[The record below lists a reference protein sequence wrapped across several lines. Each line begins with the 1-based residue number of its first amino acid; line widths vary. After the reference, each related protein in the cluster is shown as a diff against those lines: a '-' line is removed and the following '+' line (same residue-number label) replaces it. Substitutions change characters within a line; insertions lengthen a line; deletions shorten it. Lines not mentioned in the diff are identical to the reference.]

1 MIASS
6 FSSKNQPKKPPMKMT
21 FYVTSITAHGSVFR
35 GRAVVMIGPCTS
47 LRPCSSRMEVANK
60 QGAGQ
65 SELLNGD
72 STRTARATAECKQLD
87 KRDNTEIVRSIRRA
101 LCSEVREVRLTCL
114 SSRHLSLVATHL
126 PSSRHTSLSS
136 RHTCLSSRH
145 TCLSLRHTS
154 QKTRH
159 TILLARCRCELKA
172 HLLRITLIASGDRIF
187 DM

>member
-6 FSSKNQPKKPPMKMT
+6 FSSKNQPKKPPIMLT

-145 TCLSLRHTS
+145 TCLSSRHLS
-154 QKTRH
+154 EDAAYIQ
-159 TILLARCRCELKA
+159 LYWPGAA
-172 HLLRITLIASGDRIF
+172 AS
-187 DM
+187 